1 MRSFARL
8 RLMGA
13 MALVMG
19 RAPAEALDL
28 MNAPRIPESPPEP
41 EKATVR
47 KAEDVEV
54 EIPKPAPTVI
64 SVPHAMQA
72 ILKAKHPNLNR
83 KQRRQLAH
91 RLQAHASKLR
101 RKD

>member
-1 MRSFARL
+1 MLAAFAV
-8 RLMGA
+8 
-13 MALVMG
+13 ALG
-19 RAPAEALDL
+19 HAPKEVEDL
-28 MNAPRIPESPPEP
+28 MAAPRVPESPPDP

-47 KAEDVEV
+47 NAEDIEV

-91 RLQAHASKLR
+91 RLQANATKQR
-101 RKD
+101 RG